1 MIRILLVLLLALMS
15 TSTEAQIRKNTILLG
30 AGGYFYNDK
39 NTIEGYDYK
48 YAGGD
53 YSVSLGTAFK
63 ENAIAGVNIHYRPVR
78 QKDYLHGQDTV
89 NVNYDWVEVGGFLRE
104 YRRIAKDFY
113 FFCQADAGVVVA
125 KYMADY
131 SYAADDVNFSQWGAS
146 ISLTPGIS
154 YQAFRK
160 MQIEITIPNALNLQ
174 YVMTKYDTEN
184 PQYKNLKRQQV
195 LLNAPLIGNVNGG
208 SVVVGFFG
216 FGFRFTL

>member
-15 TSTEAQIRKNTILLG
+15 SSTGAQIKKHTILLG

-48 YAGGD
+48 YVGGD
-53 YSVSLGTAFK
+53 YSVSVGTAFK
-63 ENAIAGVNIHYRPVR
+63 ENSVAGVNIHYRPIR
-78 QKDYLHGQDTV
+78 QKDYLRGRDTI

-104 YRRIAKDFY
+104 YRKIAKDFY

-125 KYMADY
+125 KYMEAN
-131 SYAADDVNFSQWGAS
+131 SYATDNVNFSQWGAS

-160 MQIEITIPNALNLQ
+160 MQIEIMIPNALDLQ
-174 YVMTKYDTEN
+174 YLMTKYDTEN

-195 LLNAPLIGNVNGG
+195 LLNAPLFGNANGG
-208 SVVVGFFG
+208 SVAVGFFG